1 MTRLL
6 ILLQIVLSVS
16 RILYIPVKA
25 MGNMIEICYIEPN
38 NYRNDI
44 LLQYQK
50 KYYGVYIN
58 DPRELDVFENSTS
71 LLGWF
76 DSFEKS
82 SDEKLSICLDQ
93 HKYRAFITLEPK
105 GMDLQSIA
113 NGIYDSQIIAYLQK
127 LSSGDRVKSNLFVRF
142 AHEMEM
148 RPTYAN
154 SWYSWQEYDSDVYVD
169 AWRHVVTLSRTYA
182 PNVLWVWSPNRA
194 DLFSYSYYPGGEFV
208 DYVSLTLNNTTDS
221 YKTFEDFYEKNH
233 QKQFLE
239 SYNKPIIF
247 GEVAEHCLNK
257 EQKDRYMA
265 SVFDYVND
273 YDKCYGV
280 VFLNKNID
288 DYRQY
293 RFSDDSQLL
302 ETFID
307 KALQ

>member
-6 ILLQIVLSVS
+6 ILLQVVLSMS
-16 RILYIPVKA
+16 HILYIPMKA
-25 MGNMIEICYIEPN
+25 MGNMIEVCYIEPN

-154 SWYSWQEYDSDVYVD
+154 SWYSWQGYDSDVYVD

-182 PNVLWVWSPNRA
+182 PNILWVWSPNRA
-194 DLFSYSYYPGGEFV
+194 DLFSYSYYPGG
-208 DYVSLTLNNTTDS
+208 
-221 YKTFEDFYEKNH
+221 
-233 QKQFLE
+233 
-239 SYNKPIIF
+239 
-247 GEVAEHCLNK
+247 
-257 EQKDRYMA
+257 
-265 SVFDYVND
+265 
-273 YDKCYGV
+273 GV
-280 VFLNKNID
+280 
-288 DYRQY
+288 R
-293 RFSDDSQLL
+293 
-302 ETFID
+302 
-307 KALQ
+307 